1 MSKLLKNK
9 NYNNVSGLKISQDKL
24 LTNYEEKKDSPFLL
38 GQWSRLL
45 DFFRAGDIKFFVCGV
60 SCCAESIESLDGI
73 KYNLKRLNMSFAS
86 SIFDADVL
94 VVSGLLTEDLKKIY
108 EESYQKMKNR
118 KYIVAV
124 GACSLNFGMYKNSSV
139 KNKYRAEDL
148 FDVDV
153 FVPGCPP
160 SEEAL
165 LFAFYQLK
173 KKVQKRNRI
182 WVYNHG

>member
-1 MSKLLKNK
+1 MNKLLKNK
-9 NYNNVSGLKISQDKL
+9 NYKDASGLKVSQDTL
-24 LTNYEEKKDSPFLL
+24 LKNYQEKKGTPFVL

-60 SCCAESIESLDGI
+60 SCCTDSIESLDGV
-73 KYNLKRLNMSFAS
+73 KYNLKRLNMSFAT

-94 VVSGLLTEDLKKIY
+94 IVSGLLNENLKKVY
-108 EESYQKMKNR
+108 ESSYKKMQSR
-118 KYIVAV
+118 KYIMAV
-124 GACSLNFGMYKNSSV
+124 GACALNFGMYKNS
-139 KNKYRAEDL
+139 KIKKYKAEDI

-160 SEEAL
+160 NEEAL
-165 LFAFYQLK
+165 LFAFSQLK
-173 KKVQKRNRI
+173 KKMQKKNRI

>member
-9 NYNNVSGLKISQDKL
+9 SYQDISGLKVSQDKL
-24 LTNYEEKKDSPFLL
+24 LNNYEEKKGMPFILS
-38 GQWSRLL
+38 QWARLL
-45 DFFRAGDIKFFVCGV
+45 DFFRARDIKFFVCGV
-60 SCCAESIESLDGI
+60 SCCADSIESLDGI

-94 VVSGLLTEDLKKIY
+94 VVSGLLNEDLKKIY
-108 EESYQKMKNR
+108 EEYYQKMQSR
-118 KYIVAV
+118 KYVVAI
-124 GACSLNFGMYKNSSV
+124 GACALNFGMYKNSKV
-139 KNKYRAEDL
+139 KKYKVEDI

-165 LFAFYQLK
+165 LFAFGQLK